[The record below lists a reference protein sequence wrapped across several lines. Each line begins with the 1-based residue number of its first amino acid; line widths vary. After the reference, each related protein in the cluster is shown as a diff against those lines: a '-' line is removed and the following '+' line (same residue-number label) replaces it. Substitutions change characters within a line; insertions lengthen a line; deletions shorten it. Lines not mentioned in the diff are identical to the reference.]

1 MTTEIFE
8 NCILVR
14 DINSIKELMSVDSSG
29 IAAFVITTENEFQID
44 DADREYLSS
53 CCYITMLYSNN
64 LSSFSADFIMAFDIR
79 LSENDYYITSEN
91 FKKLNINRYRLLCG
105 ETDTYQLISSLSSK
119 KSADYKTRLIKHA
132 GSIEDVKSYCQSLFK
147 EKTSSEIN
155 CLLKCLTAARTGNL
169 EAVFGQE
176 SVNFYEMVKQKVQ
189 GS

>member
-119 KSADYKTRLIKHA
+119 IR
-132 GSIEDVKSYCQSLFK
+132 
-147 EKTSSEIN
+147 
-155 CLLKCLTAARTGNL
+155 
-169 EAVFGQE
+169 
-176 SVNFYEMVKQKVQ
+176 
-189 GS
+189 